1 MRPVVGTNMIG
12 VFKPIIRHALKYQL
26 AGHAAMLAK
35 ARQILDVAV
44 IKRRENRFRHT
55 RVPGIFIA

>member
-1 MRPVVGTNMIG
+1 MIG